1 MIRSHSRE
9 DKTARVISILMR
21 LANAFDEKGLGTAGD
36 VTITNWDVGLGYRA
50 LTGDLRAG
58 IEHINNLQD
67 KVYSLKE
74 KVYFQKM
81 DIEDRIY
88 IEDLSEENQE
98 KARAYVEKLRDE
110 EMRADNEN

>member
-1 MIRSHSRE
+1 MIKLSSRG
-9 DKTARVISILMR
+9 DQTARLISILMKM
-21 LANAFDEKGLGTAGD
+21 ANAFDEKGLGTDGEVA
-36 VTITNWDVGLGYRA
+36 ITNWDVGLGYRA
-50 LTGDLRAG
+50 LTGDLRAS
-58 IEHINNLQD
+58 IQHINDLQD
-67 KVYSLKE
+67 EIYSLKE
-74 KVYFQKM
+74 KVYFQTK